1 MSRCGFTKT
10 TSSLKYFYLSTKG
23 IIVSIAKD
31 IIGCKNEQG
40 EMVQCKKQN
49 IYQRNAFEQS
59 YDQNRYDLMD
69 IDLIN
74 EP

>member
-1 MSRCGFTKT
+1 M
-10 TSSLKYFYLSTKG
+10 
-23 IIVSIAKD
+23 SIAKD